1 MLHHCHF
8 FETRCILCKVLVKIV
23 FKFPEISDNIL
34 ETVQDR
40 DITMEDIW
48 EIIIDN
54 GLSNSMITDDLE

>member
-1 MLHHCHF
+1 
-8 FETRCILCKVLVKIV
+8 
-23 FKFPEISDNIL
+23 
-34 ETVQDR
+34 VQDR